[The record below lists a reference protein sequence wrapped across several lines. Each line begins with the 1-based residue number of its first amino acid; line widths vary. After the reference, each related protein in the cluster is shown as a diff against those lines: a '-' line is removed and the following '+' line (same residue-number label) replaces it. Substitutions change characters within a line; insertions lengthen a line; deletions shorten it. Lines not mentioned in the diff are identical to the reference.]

1 MDRSQRFDNKAR
13 DYKELMEIVK
23 KIIKTEENIIQ
34 TRINFK
40 KKWLE
45 IANIESNQD
54 LSRGLQ
60 GYSKALDD
68 IENTQREL
76 LLIMKTNVLES
87 IKKYPERLKEQRRSL
102 SACSKTEKDMRDS
115 KTKLERIQTIKDQR
129 SIDSRELDQAAKEF
143 QERESIFRKRTEI
156 TDKEIEEKNRK
167 HEEDVKNLIMILAH
181 GKIRFH
187 AAAIQNFTEAYRE
200 ILSISGKN

>member
-45 IANIESNQD
+45 IANIETNQD

-102 SACSKTEKDMRDS
+102 SACSKTEREMRDS
-115 KTKLERIQTIKDQR
+115 KTKLDRIQTIKDQR

-143 QERESIFRKRTEI
+143 QERESIYKKRTET
-156 TDKEIEEKNRK
+156 TDKEIEEKNKR
-167 HEEDVKNLIMILAH
+167 HEEDVRNLIMILAH

>member
-1 MDRSQRFDNKAR
+1 MERSQRFDNKAR
-13 DYKELMEIVK
+13 DYKELLEIVK
-23 KIIKTEENIIQ
+23 KMIKTEENIIQ

-45 IANIESNQD
+45 IANIETNQD

-60 GYSKALDD
+60 SYSKALDE

-102 SACSKTEKDMRDS
+102 SACSKTEREMRDS
-115 KTKLERIQTIKDQR
+115 KSKLDRIQTIKDQR
-129 SIDSRELDQAAKEF
+129 SIDSRELDLAAKEF
-143 QERESIFRKRTEI
+143 QEKESIYKKKTEN
-156 TDKEIEEKNRK
+156 TDKDIEEKNK
-167 HEEDVKNLIMILAH
+167 VHQEDVRNLIMLLTH

-187 AAAIQNFTEAYRE
+187 AAAIQNFTEAFRE